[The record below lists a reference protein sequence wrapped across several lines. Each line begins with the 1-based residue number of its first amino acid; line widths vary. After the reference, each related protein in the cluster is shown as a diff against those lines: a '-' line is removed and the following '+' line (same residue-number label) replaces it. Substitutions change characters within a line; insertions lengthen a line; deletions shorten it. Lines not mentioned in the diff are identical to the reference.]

1 MMPEKLAHTWQE
13 IRDALMTAALFSSI
27 GISIGIG
34 KLLIAQRE
42 RLSWRLI
49 VGRAL
54 STGGLSMAAGAI
66 LVWVPAVPLLGQM
79 GIAAGLASLGT
90 SGLERLL
97 TRMLGGVSDAVKNEN
112 P

>member
-1 MMPEKLAHTWQE
+1 MPEKITISWQE
-13 IRDALMTAALFSSI
+13 IRDSLMTAGLFSTI

-34 KLLIAQRE
+34 KLLLLQNE

-49 VGRAL
+49 LGRAL

-66 LVWVPAVPLLGQM
+66 LVWIPAVPLLGQI

-97 TRMLGGVSDAVKNEN
+97 TRLLGGMSDAVKNDHH
-112 P
+112 